1 MNEPSA
7 SITVEPLIESV
18 FKENSIDSS
27 VLFVT
32 GNTDSSEAFWLT
44 SKTKFPSVIKS
55 NTVTERLFD
64 EVPPDPVQL
73 ILNEYWPAVS
83 KDCVEV
89 PDVSMES
96 VQSPDAVHE
105 VVYDEDQVREKAS
118 STKTLDFD
126 EEKFISGELTTG
138 GLGSDVDEPPPP
150 PPPQL
155 ANNNKK
161 DKFKKL
167 FFI

>member
-1 MNEPSA
+1 
-7 SITVEPLIESV
+7 
-18 FKENSIDSS
+18 
-27 VLFVT
+27 
-32 GNTDSSEAFWLT
+32 
-44 SKTKFPSVIKS
+44 
-55 NTVTERLFD
+55 
-64 EVPPDPVQL
+64 
-73 ILNEYWPAVS
+73 
-83 KDCVEV
+83 
-89 PDVSMES
+89 MES

-105 VVYDEDQVREKAS
+105 VVYDEDQVREKSS

-138 GLGSDVDEPPPP
+138 GLGSDVEEPPPPP

-155 ANNNKK
+155 TNNNKK

>member
-1 MNEPSA
+1 
-7 SITVEPLIESV
+7 
-18 FKENSIDSS
+18 
-27 VLFVT
+27 
-32 GNTDSSEAFWLT
+32 
-44 SKTKFPSVIKS
+44 
-55 NTVTERLFD
+55 
-64 EVPPDPVQL
+64 
-73 ILNEYWPAVS
+73 
-83 KDCVEV
+83 
-89 PDVSMES
+89 MES

-105 VVYDEDQVREKAS
+105 VVYDEDQVSEKSS

-155 ANNNKK
+155 TSINKR
-161 DKFKKL
+161 DKYKKK